1 MSVVPIGSES
11 GRVGVTAKA
20 IAHEEHAETETT
32 EEPPVRSPTVDIETS
47 RVHAPAS
54 EPERPLVGR
63 EEPTLDLLTDRRR
76 RRQAV
81 PTGVARSR
89 VA

>member
-1 MSVVPIGSES
+1 
-11 GRVGVTAKA
+11 VTAET
-20 IAHEEHAETETT
+20 IANEEDAEAETT
-32 EEPPVRSPTVDIETS
+32 EEPPVRSPAVDVETS

-63 EEPTLDLLTDRRR
+63 QEPTLDLLTDRRR
-76 RRQAV
+76 WRR
-81 PTGVARSR
+81 PMSTGIARSR